1 MNKLK
6 IPVKWM
12 AERII
17 HAVMRIQG
25 WKFPEYFVLRD
36 KWQALTGGVER
47 DLQAFAKRA
56 MIPGET
62 VLDIGANAGLMSR
75 CFAHCVGRGGR
86 VLAFEPEPG
95 NVDALKFNLR
105 RFPWARVYERA
116 LSDTNEVATFYL
128 NCVSGTGNSLVPHEL
143 GTREIKVRC
152 QTLDDFLA
160 GHLDVRPDWI
170 KIDVEGAEP
179 RVLRGMQ
186 QTVRNFPGVRLLI
199 ELCPGNLGGIEQA
212 AQLVMEIKKM
222 YFQVFLINM
231 DGSTSPFSGVK
242 SHSDRL
248 ACHGY
253 LNIYCVR
260 ERGGL

>member
-6 IPVKWM
+6 VPVKWA

-17 HAVMRIQG
+17 RAVMRFRG

-47 DLQAFAKRA
+47 DLQLLASRT

-62 VLDIGANAGLMSR
+62 VLDIGANAGLISR
-75 CFAHCVGRGGR
+75 HFAHCVGPGGR

-105 RFPWARVYERA
+105 RLPWACVYEMA

-128 NCVSGTGNSLVPHEL
+128 NCVSGTGNSLVPHAL

-152 QTLDDFLA
+152 QTLDEFLA
-160 GHLDVRPDWI
+160 KNQDVRPDWI

-186 QTVRNFPGVRLLI
+186 KTVRNFPEVRLLI
-199 ELCPGNLGGIEQA
+199 ELCPANLGGMEQA

-222 YFQVFLINM
+222 DFQVFLINM
-231 DGSTSPFSGVK
+231 DGSTSPFLGVT
-242 SHSDRL
+242 SHSDSL
-248 ACHGY
+248 ARHGY
-253 LNIYCVR
+253 FNIYCAR
-260 ERGGL
+260 ARGV